1 MGFLLSETGRIW
13 LVFSSLLELKLIFE
27 VSAEQGNLSAEQ
39 DMFLWNPYQCP
50 ADAYVPLFKID
61 HNLLFWTSP
70 IADFPEEP
78 PLFFNLLC
86 FFLISFTTLQ
96 THWWCGLSLNSSCPV
111 ISSVDAQCVEWLLF
125 PG

>member
-50 ADAYVPLFKID
+50 ADAYVPLFKIM
-61 HNLLFWTSP
+61 
-70 IADFPEEP
+70 DFKYLSVKMLCGTNFQSV
-78 PLFFNLLC
+78 PLHMHTYC
-86 FFLISFTTLQ
+86 GFLYQ
-96 THWWCGLSLNSSCPV
+96 
-111 ISSVDAQCVEWLLF
+111 
-125 PG
+125 